1 MNRTLKNIIMVLIIV
16 IAVVLSYFTMDY
28 AKNNL
33 TSQGNIGEV
42 GEFSNSENEP
52 STIGEGADS
61 PDMPDGES
69 MSSESE
75 TVPEKPS
82 GDSSNVPSDMGEGN
96 DAPEIPN
103 GEDMSSEDGTVP
115 EKPSGDSSNT
125 PSDMGEGNGNM
136 QSMDS
141 NSMED
146 MDRGGMQS
154 AELTTVYYVVFALE
168 ALVVSLLLSYLLV
181 SGFNKK
187 TMKETLKG
195 FNGILIYLVLVVL
208 LTAIF
213 TFIEVYL
220 TNEFFLDGNTDFSQ
234 DNVSQGEMMEQP
246 ESGSSMNSN
255 SSSSSEAEGSTVVN
269 GETATLNGS
278 YETSEVD
285 ESVILVTN
293 GGNLTL
299 ENATVSKTGG
309 DSSNTENS
317 EFYGINAGILV
328 TESSTATITGAT
340 ISTNAT
346 GSNAVFSTG
355 EDSKIYISDS
365 VITTT
370 GSSSARGLDATY
382 GGYIEADNVTITTA
396 GGSCATLATDR
407 GEGTVIATNSTLETN
422 GTGSPVIYSTG
433 NISITDT
440 TGTANNAQLVV
451 VEGKNSATVTSST
464 LYATGRGNR
473 NDVDNA
479 GVMLYQSMSGD
490 ADEGVATFT
499 AEDSTLTILS
509 TSNYYTTAPMFFI
522 TNTEAVIN
530 LTNTKLVYG
539 SNILLSIKGT
549 SEWGNSG
556 SNGGV
561 VTLNATNQVL
571 SGDIELDNISELTLN
586 LTSSSSYE
594 GTINGD
600 NSAKSVTLTLDS
612 TSQITLTGDSYVT
625 SLEDSDTSYSNIDF
639 NGYTLYV
646 NGVAIN

>member
-52 STIGEGADS
+52 STIGEGAD
-61 PDMPDGES
+61 
-69 MSSESE
+69 
-75 TVPEKPS
+75 VPELP
-82 GDSSNVPSDMGEGN
+82 DNADISSNAPSD
-96 DAPEIPN
+96 I
-103 GEDMSSEDGTVP
+103 
-115 EKPSGDSSNT
+115 
-125 PSDMGEGNGNM
+125 GEGNGNM
-136 QSMDS
+136 QSIDS

-208 LTAIF
+208 LTAVF

-234 DNVSQGEMMEQP
+234 GEMMEQP
-246 ESGSSMNSN
+246 ENSSSMNSN
-255 SSSSSEAEGSTVVN
+255 SSSSTEAEGSTVVN

-278 YETSEVD
+278 YEASEVD

-370 GSSSARGLDATY
+370 GSSSSRGLDATY

-509 TSNYYTTAPMFFI
+509 TSDYYTTAPMFFI

-556 SNGGV
+556 LNGGV

-571 SGDIELDNISELTLN
+571 NGDIELDNISELTLN